1 MPATIESGASPP
13 RCPAFPLRI
22 SLVPSENGT
31 LGLRFQRG
39 RPASADLHTLTGAL
53 CCSSPT
59 MRTAIRPRSPMAT
72 ATSRPLSERG
82 RPDGDRVAGG
92 ERTMLATDA
101 NGWLSRITD
110 PANESRSLQSSA
122 GGLLQQLTDPRA
134 NVRHFSYDSAG
145 RLTRDEDAAGGS
157 TTLARSEQANG
168 FTVTTTTALGRSR
181 SYQFEGL
188 SDGSQRRTFVAT
200 DGTTTVA
207 RTAPDGSAQIT
218 LADGTVATIQ
228 SGPDPVGA
236 CWRRSRP
243 SPSRCLRVDLAR
255 PLR

>member
-1 MPATIESGASPP
+1 MLLQFTYDADGFPTAITDGDGNVTTIE
-13 RCPAFPLRI
+13 R
-22 SLVPSENGT
+22 
-31 LGLRFQRG
+31 
-39 RPASADLHTLTGAL
+39 TG
-53 CCSSPT
+53 STP
-59 MRTAIRPRSPMAT
+59 TAIVSP
-72 ATSRPLSERG
+72 
-82 RPDGDRVAGG
+82 AGK
-92 ERTMLATDA
+92 RTILATDA

-157 TTLARSEQANG
+157 TTRRGSEQANG

-228 SGPDPVGA
+228 SGPDPRWGM
-236 CWRRSRP
+236 
-243 SPSRCLRVDLAR
+243 LA
-255 PLR
+255 PLPAKSVEDVSEWT